1 MNENLNLFATYYF
14 DNFLCYAKL
23 YIISPDTRLRNDNRG
38 VNHLDKQKLYTLL
51 QKPEGTK
58 LDFKAV
64 LSLKTESEK
73 KELAKDVAAIA
84 NSKGG
89 RGYIIYGIQDETKAI
104 LGIEGKRYTE
114 EQIQQIISQRCDP
127 PVSVKLEIIPVDD
140 KQIAVL
146 TIYRSS
152 QKPHQIRQTGVFYI
166 RRGSTTDIAR
176 REEIASMLQES
187 GILQYE
193 RIVLNRVELKELNED
208 IISDYISKT
217 GLTSN
222 SENYYTLLEGIG
234 IIGRDEDSNGY
245 HPTVGGLL
253 VFGYHPQL
261 YLPHAGIRLIDKS
274 AADKVIYFSGPII
287 RMLDEIEDYL
297 RFKAEKINGKYPV
310 AAVVEAVANA
320 AVHRD
325 YFSPG
330 REIVISIDNKKI
342 EISNPGANCS
352 DDDIQGLMEEYNP
365 CRRNQWLYQRLL
377 ILDNKGRFFN
387 IGAGMKKIH
396 EAFKQHGG
404 ARFINNEK
412 RNLFKVVLPGF
423 MKY

>member
-1 MNENLNLFATYYF
+1 MN
-14 DNFLCYAKL
+14 C
-23 YIISPDTRLRNDNRG
+23 
-38 VNHLDKQKLYTLL
+38 LDRQKLYTLL

-58 LDFKAV
+58 LDFKAI

-89 RGYIIYGIQDETKAI
+89 RGYIVFGIEDGTKNI
-104 LGIEGKRYTE
+104 LGIEGKKYTE

-127 PVSVKLEIIPVDD
+127 PASVKLEIIPANG

-146 TIYRSS
+146 TIYKSG
-152 QKPHQIRQTGVFYI
+152 QKPHQIRQTGVFYV

-187 GILQYE
+187 GMLQQE
-193 RIVLNRVELKELNED
+193 RIVLNRVELKELDEN
-208 IISDYISKT
+208 IINDYISKT
-217 GLTSN
+217 GLTSTN
-222 SENYYTLLEGIG
+222 EDYYTLLEGIG
-234 IIGRDEDSNGY
+234 IIGRDEDNGGY

-253 VFGYHPQL
+253 AFGYHPQM
-261 YLPHAGIRLIDKS
+261 YLPHTGIRLIDKCD
-274 AADKVIYFSGPII
+274 ANEVIYFSGPIT
-287 RMLDEIEDYL
+287 RMLDEIENYL
-297 RFKAEKINGKYPV
+297 GLKTAKINQEYPI

-325 YFSPG
+325 YFSIG
-330 REIVISIDNKKI
+330 REIVVLIENSRI
-342 EISNPGANCS
+342 EISNPGVNCS
-352 DDDIQGLMEEYNP
+352 DDDTAGLAEEYNP
-365 CRRNQWLYQRLL
+365 FRRNQWLYQRLL
-377 ILDNKGRFFN
+377 ILDNKKRFLKT
-387 IGAGMKKIH
+387 GTGMRRIY

-404 ARFINNEK
+404 AKFINNEK

-423 MKY
+423 MNY

>member
-1 MNENLNLFATYYF
+1 M
-14 DNFLCYAKL
+14 DRQKL
-23 YIISPDTRLRNDNRG
+23 YI
-38 VNHLDKQKLYTLL
+38 LL

-58 LDFKAV
+58 LDFKAM

-89 RGYIIYGIQDETKAI
+89 RGYIIYGIEDGTKAI
-104 LGIEGKRYTE
+104 LGIEGKYYTE

-127 PVSVKLEIIPVDD
+127 PVSVKLETIPVDD

-187 GILQYE
+187 GILQHE
-193 RIVLNRVELKELNED
+193 RIVLNRVELKELDEE
-208 IISDYISKT
+208 IINYYISKT
-217 GLTSN
+217 GLTSTN
-222 SENYYTLLEGIG
+222 EDYYTLLEGVG
-234 IIGRDEDSNGY
+234 IIGRDEDNNGY

-261 YLPHAGIRLIDKS
+261 YLPHSGIRLIDKC
-274 AADKVIYFSGPII
+274 AADEIIYFSGHII
-287 RMLDEIEDYL
+287 RMLDEIENYL
-297 RFKAEKINGKYPV
+297 KAKAAKINEKYPV
-310 AAVVEAVANA
+310 AAVIEAIANA

-325 YFSPG
+325 YFSLG
-330 REIVISIDNKKI
+330 REIVILIENSKI
-342 EISNPGANCS
+342 EISNPGSICS
-352 DDDIQGLMEEYNP
+352 DDDMQGLMEEYNP

-377 ILDNKGRFFN
+377 ILDNKGRFLKT
-387 IGAGMKKIH
+387 GTGMKRIY
-396 EAFKQHGG
+396 EAFRQHGG

-412 RNLFKVVLPGF
+412 RNLFKVVLPG
-423 MKY
+423 MIKY